1 MSTSGTSSVPTARV
15 ARVARVPSGASAHVD
30 SRAPQLLDAAAQLFC
45 RHGYEGTTVRDIA
58 RTVGMRPG
66 SLYCHFATKEDLL
79 VAVYLRGVEQICA
92 AVESAVRPLTEPWA
106 RLEAACVAHLEA
118 ILRDDDYARVV
129 VRVRPTDVPA
139 TAASMTVERDR
150 YEAMW
155 SSLLAELPLPPRTD
169 RKAARLM
176 LLGALNWSQTWY
188 RPDGGAT
195 PRKLARQFTALLR
208 QGLENP
214 A

>member
-1 MSTSGTSSVPTARV
+1 MATSRASSVLAARV
-15 ARVARVPSGASAHVD
+15 TPGASVHAN

-58 RTVGMRPG
+58 RAVGMLPG

-92 AVESAVRPLTEPWA
+92 AVQSAVQPLTEPWA
-106 RLEAACVAHLEA
+106 RLEAACVAHLES
-118 ILRDDDYARVV
+118 ILRDDAYARVV
-129 VRVRPTDVPA
+129 VRVRPADVPA
-139 TAASMTVERDR
+139 AAASMAVERDR

-176 LLGALNWSQTWY
+176 LLGALNWSQNWY

>member
-1 MSTSGTSSVPTARV
+1 MSTSGTSSVSTARV
-15 ARVARVPSGASAHVD
+15 ARVARVSSGASVHVD

-106 RLEAACVAHLEA
+106 RLEAACVAHLES

-155 SSLLAELPLPPRTD
+155 SSLLADLPLPPRTD

>member
-1 MSTSGTSSVPTARV
+1 MATSRASSVLAARV
-15 ARVARVPSGASAHVD
+15 TPGASVHAN

-58 RTVGMRPG
+58 RAVGMLPG

-92 AVESAVRPLTEPWA
+92 AVQSAVQPLTEPWA
-106 RLEAACVAHLEA
+106 RLEAACVAHLES
-118 ILRDDDYARVV
+118 ILRDDAYARVV
-129 VRVRPTDVPA
+129 VRVRPADVPA
-139 TAASMTVERDR
+139 AAGSMTVERNR

-176 LLGALNWSQTWY
+176 LLGALNWSQNWY